1 MMSALIPPAAATE
14 ALALLA
20 IIADPAAAKTKLD
33 ELVAES
39 QAAKGRIDEANLLTR
54 QLAGARASWAKEREQ
69 ALAEVD
75 TKMAEADRRLA
86 AVEARETAFRAK
98 EQALTASATRLAQL
112 DLEIA
117 EKQRTRDGITAQ
129 LDALKARL

>member
-1 MMSALIPPAAATE
+1 
-14 ALALLA
+14 
-20 IIADPAAAKTKLD
+20 
-33 ELVAES
+33 
-39 QAAKGRIDEANLLTR
+39 
-54 QLAGARASWAKEREQ
+54 
-69 ALAEVD
+69 
-75 TKMAEADRRLA
+75 MAEADRRLA

-129 LDALKARL
+129 LDARRPDFNSREQELGIQ